1 MSTEIQV
8 TQPARME
15 RGDTFAPRSLA
26 EAFQFADMVL
36 VSGMA
41 PKSYLDIYSKALE
54 GGATKEDAGIKARSA
69 IVVALQLGLEVGF
82 QPMQALQNI
91 ASINGT
97 PSVWGDGALAL
108 VRSSGLLE
116 YIKEDNFDTI
126 KKNQAATCVVKRR
139 GDPEE
144 KIITFTYEDAKKAG
158 IFERGVWKVYPYRMC
173 MFRARGFALRD
184 KFADILKGLK
194 IAEEVLDYVDVESTP
209 EQPKIQATIV
219 VPTEKALSMPAEGA
233 QTAQVHENANQNEAK
248 TVEAQ
253 VEKSEGDEIISREE
267 AVAYFKAY
275 SASLWL
281 KEESLAFLK
290 TFDPP
295 YESSLVIKKKDY
307 EAAMKWASTP
317 RKKVEPQP
325 EENMDSEPVEEWTGT
340 LPTE

>member
-1 MSTEIQV
+1 MSNTELQ
-8 TQPARME
+8 TTGTSRME

-41 PKSYLDIYSKALE
+41 PKSYLDIYSKAIE

-126 KKNQAATCVVKRR
+126 KANQAATCVVKRK

-144 KIITFTYEDAKKAG
+144 KTITFTYDDAKKAG
-158 IFERGVWKVYPYRMC
+158 IFDRGVWKNYPYRMC

-194 IAEEVLDYVDVESTP
+194 IAEEVMDYTEIDL
-209 EQPKIQATIV
+209 QPAAEKPSIQPTIV
-219 VPTEKALSMPAEGA
+219 VPTAQPAIEASKPAE
-233 QTAQVHENANQNEAK
+233 TAHPVQATEPQS
-248 TVEAQ
+248 EAQ
-253 VEKSEGDEIISREE
+253 PESISIDQAKQFYR
-267 AVAYFKAY
+267 AY
-275 SASLWL
+275 SASGYLP
-281 KEESLAFLK
+281 EESKAFLK
-290 TFDPP
+290 LKFGITD
-295 YESSLVIKKKDY
+295 SRLIKPEDFVTAMSWAKMPKPKD
-307 EAAMKWASTP
+307 
-317 RKKVEPQP
+317 
-325 EENMDSEPVEEWTGT
+325 EPVAEQPKQEWTGN
-340 LPTE
+340 LPDVDPDDDYPRE

>member
-1 MSTEIQV
+1 MSNTEIQV
-8 TQPARME
+8 TQPSRME
-15 RGDTFAPRSLA
+15 RGDTFAPRNLA

-41 PKSYLDIYSKALE
+41 PKSYLDIYTKAIE

-126 KKNQAATCVVKRR
+126 KRNQAATCVVKRR

-144 KIITFTYEDAKKAG
+144 KIITFTYDDARKAG

-194 IAEEVLDYVDVESTP
+194 IAEEVLDYTDLDHPPQP

-219 VPTEKALSMPAEGA
+219 VPTEKSLSTPSEGA
-233 QTAQVHENANQNEAK
+233 QPAQVQENAAQDKPTEVQGEA
-248 TVEAQ
+248 E
-253 VEKSEGDEIISREE
+253 DELITREQ

-275 SASLWL
+275 SKSLWL
-281 KEESLAFLK
+281 KEESLAFLQA
-290 TFDPP
+290 TFGID
-295 YESSLVIKKKDY
+295 SSLKIKAKDY
-307 EAAMKWASTP
+307 EAAMAWANTP
-317 RKKVEPQP
+317 RPKAETKPD
-325 EENMDSEPVEEWTGT
+325 ENPDSEPLEPWTGS